1 MAATQHIRM
10 KWLKRNR
17 WLKSWFKWINPSR
30 CLRMMWEKKRENIQ
44 WAVVLWANMTCWV
57 QRWITR
63 LLWADR
69 KATLTHTVATKIWRA
84 SLNTQHINLKQQKTT
99 LGATSVSHEQET
111 EAIIH
116 TTSLQLDNMI
126 GKTWFGLM
134 TFNFCNDMQC
144 SPYLIKLYVRTW
156 ICGSLR
162 QEIR

>member
-17 WLKSWFKWINPSR
+17 WLKSWFKWINSSR
-30 CLRMMWEKKRENIQ
+30 CLRMMWGANIQ

-63 LLWADR
+63 LLWAAR

-116 TTSLQLDNMI
+116 TTSLQLDNRRLEKHDLDWWFSIFAMTCNAAL
-126 GKTWFGLM
+126 TWLNCMWEHG
-134 TFNFCNDMQC
+134 
-144 SPYLIKLYVRTW
+144 YVAH
-156 ICGSLR
+156 
-162 QEIR
+162 